1 MQRTSNRANYNH
13 HYYSQSFIK
22 LREVTLSYRFDKQ
35 ILNNTFFNTA
45 SLSLVGRNLMLFSD
59 APNIDPDSGSDNLQ
73 TPSTRNIGVN
83 LKLNF

>member
-1 MQRTSNRANYNH
+1 
-13 HYYSQSFIK
+13 
-22 LREVTLSYRFDKQ
+22 LREVTLSYRFDEQLLK
-35 ILNNTFFNTA
+35 NTFLSAA

-59 APNIDPDSGSDNLQ
+59 APNIDPDTGSDNLQ